1 MKPIRPWMM
10 IAALALAL
18 AAPAALAQDATPDSA
33 AGEATPRPAAGMTF
47 ASPEDGFGALATA
60 MAGHDEA
67 RLLRILGAAGRELVL
82 SGDRVADRA
91 ARDAFTAAYQQRQ
104 SIERIPPNRAML
116 SLGADAW
123 PLPIPMVARE
133 GAWRFD
139 ARAGAQELIDR
150 RVGRN
155 ELNAIASLRAIV
167 AAQFEYAATAG
178 RQGPWRSYARRFFS
192 TPGQRDGLYWAS
204 AEGEA
209 ESPLGPLAAQAAQG
223 GERSRLR
230 DGTPR
235 AFHGY
240 FFRMLE
246 AQGASAPG
254 GARDYLLDGRLIGGF
269 AVLAWPAR
277 YGASGIQSFIVS
289 HSGVVYQ
296 TDLGPRT
303 EERVG
308 RITGFD
314 PDEEWSVAGP

>member
-1 MKPIRPWMM
+1 M
-10 IAALALAL
+10 IAALALAT
-18 AAPAALAQDATPDSA
+18 PAALAQDATPDSA

-82 SGDRVADRA
+82 SGDRLADRA
-91 ARDAFTAAYQQRQ
+91 ARDAFTAAYQQRH

-167 AAQFEYAATAG
+167 AAQFESAATAG

-209 ESPLGPLAAQAAQG
+209 ESPLGPLAAGGRAWLELVLPLLALRGHFSVADSHWQA
-223 GERSRLR
+223 
-230 DGTPR
+230 
-235 AFHGY
+235 
-240 FFRMLE
+240 
-246 AQGASAPG
+246 
-254 GARDYLLDGRLIGGF
+254 
-269 AVLAWPAR
+269 
-277 YGASGIQSFIVS
+277 
-289 HSGVVYQ
+289 
-296 TDLGPRT
+296 LGP
-303 EERVG
+303 EN
-308 RITGFD
+308 
-314 PDEEWSVAGP
+314 

>member
-1 MKPIRPWMM
+1 MRPMRPGM
-10 IAALALAL
+10 ILAVLAR
-18 AAPAALAQDATPDSA
+18 AAPAALAQDATTPRA
-33 AGEATPRPAAGMTF
+33 AAEAAPRPAAGLAF
-47 ASPEDGFGALATA
+47 ASPEDGFGALALA
-60 MAGHDEA
+60 IAAHDEA

-91 ARDAFTAAYQQRQ
+91 ARDAFTTEYQQRQ
-104 SIERIPPNRAML
+104 SIERMPSNRAML
-116 SLGADAW
+116 LLGAEAW
-123 PLPIPMVARE
+123 PLPILMVERE

-167 AAQFEYAATAG
+167 AAQFEFAASAG
-178 RQGPWRSYARRFFS
+178 RQGPWRAYARRFFS